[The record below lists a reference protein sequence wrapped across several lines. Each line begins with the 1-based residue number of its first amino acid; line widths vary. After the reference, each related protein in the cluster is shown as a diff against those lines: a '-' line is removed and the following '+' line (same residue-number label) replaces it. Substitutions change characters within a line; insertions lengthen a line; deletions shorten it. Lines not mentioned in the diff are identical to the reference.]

1 MEWDGEAIGV
11 EGREGSLSPTGPS
24 AAVLGGKDAAVA
36 GGSLTGELVVSSR
49 IAVAL

>member
-1 MEWDGEAIGV
+1 MEWAGEAIGID
-11 EGREGSLSPTGPS
+11 GWAGSLSSTGPS
-24 AAVLGGKDAAVA
+24 VAVLGGEDAAAA

>member
-1 MEWDGEAIGV
+1 MEWAGEAAGI
-11 EGREGSLSPTGPS
+11 EGWAGSLSPTGPS
-24 AAVLGGKDAAVA
+24 TTALGGEDAAVA